1 MSLGAAYR
9 TSVSGL
15 FLFDENS
22 GRPESCTA
30 QRSRPGNPKRSPLSS
45 SRAQPRYSEYLYE
58 EKAGS
63 QTYLRPT
70 SDLARSRQITPDPE
84 ASLSLSAPDPARSRP
99 RLPQAPA
106 GPGQPA
112 A

>member
-70 SDLARSRQITPDPE
+70 SDLARSRQIRRP
-84 ASLSLSAPDPARSRP
+84 LSLSQRQIRPDHAPACP
-99 RLPQAPA
+99 RLRPAPA
-106 GPGQPA
+106 NLPRDLA
-112 A
+112 